1 MILVSTIFLRIIPTR
16 SSYAPLPHHDAEDGS
31 STSRG
36 GRRSLSVDDRH
47 VYYGVD
53 ETGTLNRA
61 FAPQSQTQARS
72 SPPASSSAGL
82 ANRNADTDETSS
94 LVSKTTTPRESE
106 DRSHEAEM
114 PAEMGNSSHYPDV
127 RGLALL
133 SKLEFWQLFLI
144 MGLLS
149 GIGLMT
155 INNIGNNTK
164 ALWKY
169 YDDSVDSIFIH
180 HRQVVHVS
188 TLSICSF
195 IGRLLSGVGSD
206 LLVKKLQMSRF
217 WCLFISAAV
226 FTMTQMASFSI
237 SNPHHLI
244 VVSSATGLA
253 YGFLFGVFP
262 SLVAH
267 TFGIAG
273 LSQNWGV
280 MTLAPV
286 ISGNVFNLLYGT
298 IYDHHSVIS
307 PKGERDCTEGLRCYR
322 AAYYVTFFSGLAGLL
337 VCLWSIWQEKRVH
350 RSGSVFVRKPG
361 QHERIA

>member
-155 INNIGNNTK
+155 IK
-164 ALWKY
+164 
-169 YDDSVDSIFIH
+169 
-180 HRQVVHVS
+180 
-188 TLSICSF
+188 
-195 IGRLLSGVGSD
+195 
-206 LLVKKLQMSRF
+206 
-217 WCLFISAAV
+217 
-226 FTMTQMASFSI
+226 
-237 SNPHHLI
+237 
-244 VVSSATGLA
+244 
-253 YGFLFGVFP
+253 
-262 SLVAH
+262 
-267 TFGIAG
+267 
-273 LSQNWGV
+273 
-280 MTLAPV
+280 
-286 ISGNVFNLLYGT
+286 
-298 IYDHHSVIS
+298 
-307 PKGERDCTEGLRCYR
+307 
-322 AAYYVTFFSGLAGLL
+322 
-337 VCLWSIWQEKRVH
+337 
-350 RSGSVFVRKPG
+350 
-361 QHERIA
+361 